1 MLILKSGC
9 AVKPVQRTPLQLTIY
24 SFIQLINYTTKT
36 KDEKRLPRGYRDGD

>member
-1 MLILKSGC
+1 VRREAGAAHPSSTNHLF
-9 AVKPVQRTPLQLTIY
+9 IY